1 MYLST
6 CTRPNISFTVNNCA
20 KYISNPNKSYIKAL

>member
-6 CTRPNISFTVNNCA
+6 CTRPNISFTVNNYT
-20 KYISNPNKSYIKAL
+20 KYISNSNKSHIKAL

>member
-6 CTRPNISFTVNNCA
+6 YTRPNISFTVNNYT
-20 KYISNPNKSYIKAL
+20 KYISNSNESYIKAL

>member
-6 CTRPNISFTVNNCA
+6 CTRPNISFTVNNCT
-20 KYISNPNKSYIKAL
+20 KYISNSNESHIKAL

>member
-6 CTRPNISFTVNNCA
+6 CTRLNISFIVNNYT
-20 KYISNPNKSYIKAL
+20 KYMSNPNESHIKAL

>member
-6 CTRPNISFTVNNCA
+6 YIGPNISFTVNNYT
-20 KYISNPNKSYIKAL
+20 KYMSNPNESYIKAL